1 MDPQE
6 KILTE
11 GTEAPDVVPAPA
23 VEHELPELLAAPVV
37 ETAPTAPTLGEELV
51 VSAPAPEKRAYPSLY
66 DSTWT
71 TLAAIVMGLAII
83 GGIQVIVARMYQSA
97 KNEQEYLTRFVTGLV
112 GLVMGAYIA
121 DLLIAGPDTS
131 LLSNEEHLTIL
142 GFVKDV
148 CLMVFA
154 YFFGTK
160 SAAPSPQPTPEA

>member
-11 GTEAPDVVPAPA
+11 GTEAPDVVPAPP
-23 VEHELPELLAAPVV
+23 VEHELPDLLAAPAAPVV
-37 ETAPTAPTLGEELV
+37 PALGEELV
-51 VSAPAPEKRAYPSLY
+51 VSAPALEKRAYPSLY

-83 GGIQVIVARMYQSA
+83 GGIQFVVARMYQTA

-112 GLVMGAYIA
+112 GLVMGAYVA

-160 SAAPSPQPTPEA
+160 SAPSPQPPSE